1 MTDQAGQGRGPG
13 AATKEVTGSAAVK
26 VKGLIMGLVGL
37 GVLAA
42 CGERE
47 TYLPGPREELRAV
60 MGDTTAEDS
69 GMAANR
75 SAAIA
80 LPKQSANADWR
91 LGIGTQSARAAHPAL
106 SAAPALAWSADIGA
120 GDSRKARINA
130 NPVVADGRIF
140 TLDSGA
146 RVMAHSAAGA
156 ALWSANLTPPND
168 KEGDASGGGIAYG
181 DGKLFITS
189 GFGLLTALDPAT
201 GGVIWQQEL
210 DATSTGKPS
219 VAGGLVYL
227 VSGDDTAWALE
238 TDTGRVRWQLSATPD
253 VSNVL
258 GAPAP
263 AIGDK
268 FVIFGFGDGDVQAAF
283 KRGGLRMW
291 STQISG
297 QRKLR
302 ALSKIGD
309 ITGDPVLA
317 GSRVYVGTS
326 SGRLVALN
334 AGNGERQWTVKE
346 GAVGPVWPVGGA
358 VFAVT
363 DVNELVRLDAA
374 TGERVWGVELP
385 GFTSNKP
392 RRQAEVFGHNGP
404 VLAGGR
410 IVVASGDG
418 KLRFFDPASGD
429 LVYTTD
435 VPGGATTAP
444 VVAGGVLYV
453 VGKRGQLHAFR

>member
-1 MTDQAGQGRGPG
+1 M
-13 AATKEVTGSAAVK
+13 K
-26 VKGLIMGLVGL
+26 VSGLMMGLVGL
-37 GVLAA
+37 GLLAA

-47 TYLPGPREELRAV
+47 TYLAGPREEIRAL
-60 MGDTTAEDS
+60 MGDTAAEGLEDKT
-69 GMAANR
+69 NR
-75 SAAIA
+75 SAPVS
-80 LPKQSANADWR
+80 LPAQSANADWTA
-91 LGIGTQSARAAHPAL
+91 GIGTASLRARHAAL

-120 GDSRKARINA
+120 GDSRKARITA
-130 NPVVADGRIF
+130 NPVVAGGRIF

-146 RVMAHSAAGA
+146 RVMAHSAAGG
-156 ALWSANLTPPND
+156 ALWSVDLTPPND
-168 KEGDASGGGIAYG
+168 KSGDASGGGIAFG
-181 DGKLFITS
+181 DGKLFVTS

-210 DATSTGKPS
+210 DATSTGKPT

-227 VSGDDTAWALE
+227 VAGDDTAWAVE

-263 AIGDK
+263 AVGDK

-283 KRGGLRMW
+283 KSGGLRMW
-291 STQISG
+291 ATQISG
-297 QRKLR
+297 QRRLR

-309 ITGDPVLA
+309 ITGDPVLD
-317 GSRVYVGTS
+317 GNRVYVGTS
-326 SGRLVALN
+326 AGRLVALN
-334 AGNGERQWTVKE
+334 AGNGEREWTAKE
-346 GAVGPVWPVGGA
+346 GAVGPVWPVGNA
-358 VFAVT
+358 VFVIT
-363 DVNELVRLDAA
+363 DLNELVRLDAA
-374 TGERVWGVELP
+374 TGERVWGAELP

-392 RRQAEVFGHNGP
+392 RRQAETFGHNGP
-404 VLAGGR
+404 ILAGGR

-429 LVYTTD
+429 LVYTAE